1 MLEIRALSVRTDR
14 RRLLHRLHLQI
25 PMQGVTALL
34 GPSGC
39 GKTTVLKWLA
49 GVPMPELQ
57 ASGLLLLDRVPLDR
71 PSRAITYQP
80 QGDALFPWLSVA
92 ENAGLGLRVAGL
104 PPRTIRNRVLP
115 LLDVFGLDGTADLFP
130 HQLSGG
136 MRQRVAFLRTVLQ
149 DGRVLLL
156 DEPFSALD
164 AVTRMKMQDWLAHR
178 LDADAR
184 AVLLVTHDL
193 HEATRLADRV
203 IVMGT
208 DPDQPVLTCLTI
220 DMPRDRRGETALAPL
235 REQLATLLLR

>member
-1 MLEIRALSVRTDR
+1 MLEIRDLSVRTGY

-57 ASGLLLLDRVPLDR
+57 ASGQLLIDGQMLDR
-71 PSRAITYQP
+71 PTRAITYQP

-92 ENAGLGLRVAGL
+92 ENAGLGLQVAGL
-104 PPRTIRNRVLP
+104 DRRTIRNRVLP
-115 LLDVFGLDGTADLFP
+115 LLDTFGLDGTADLFP

-164 AVTRMKMQDWLAHR
+164 AVTRMKMQDWLAQR

-208 DPDQPVLTCLTI
+208 DPDQAILACLTI
-220 DMPRDRRGETALAPL
+220 DMPRDGRGETALAPL